1 MKITQRQTNG
11 PAPCSR
17 AEHWELLLYEY
28 AEEQASPQTRTAVEN
43 HIRECAYCR
52 GALADI
58 RFMMAALHT
67 AAPEPTEDL
76 TARVMKSIRRE
87 EEENGRVTAQAVD
100 ADTGRVLSAPGSR
113 IAGIA
118 RLLGGIA
125 AVLALVLGLRILSP
139 LMSGGTSGAASD
151 VIGELQNQTAGSG
164 TFADGVFYASADA
177 ADTAAAAETDGEA
190 DGFAAVPSSKDRA
203 ESDDTVV
210 SFVTEELIAEE
221 ALHYSAYIYVDKASW
236 NAACDILTDPA
247 EYALYA
253 GLTAETAAEI
263 TVAVY
268 DGYLTVAPASA
279 FETVTAALHAAD
291 LIYFRDDAAVGDSH
305 EKITRTDAVYVGVEE

>member
-1 MKITQRQTNG
+1 MTEQG
-11 PAPCSR
+11 G
-17 AEHWELLLYEY
+17 Y
-28 AEEQASPQTRTAVEN
+28 AE
-43 HIRECAYCR
+43 
-52 GALADI
+52 
-58 RFMMAALHT
+58 
-67 AAPEPTEDL
+67 
-76 TARVMKSIRRE
+76 
-87 EEENGRVTAQAVD
+87 
-100 ADTGRVLSAPGSR
+100 TGRGLCAAGSR

-151 VIGELQNQTAGSG
+151 VIGALQNQTAGSG
-164 TFADGVFYASADA
+164 TFANGVFYASADA

-210 SFVTEELIAEE
+210 SFATEELIAEE
-221 ALHYSAYIYVDKASW
+221 AVYYSAYIYVDKVSW
-236 NAACDILTDPA
+236 DAACDILTDPA

-253 GLTAETAAEI
+253 GLTAEKATEI

-279 FETVTAALHAAD
+279 LETVTAALHAAD
-291 LIYFRDDAAVGDSH
+291 LIYFRDDAAVGGNH
-305 EKITRTDAVYVGVEE
+305 EEITRTDAVYVGVEE